1 MKNKF
6 LIGVNVAGDIVQFLR
21 PVPGLL
27 SRNEA
32 LNLAA
37 WIVAL
42 TDPTHEEFNR
52 KLAEVEHT

>member
-1 MKNKF
+1 MTNEF
-6 LIGVNVAGDIVQFLR
+6 FVGVNVTGDMVQFAR
-21 PVPGLL
+21 HVPQHLTPDQ
-27 SRNEA
+27 A

-52 KLAEVEHT
+52 KLAEVETT